1 MAGNSNTDVL
11 TIAFI
16 TTHARFCCIFAAGK
30 IKQTNTM
37 EKKQTMTY
45 KSPVVKDVT
54 LENSSVLCDSVS
66 TTYYEEDS
74 EYNPNIWG

>member
-1 MAGNSNTDVL
+1 
-11 TIAFI
+11 
-16 TTHARFCCIFAAGK
+16 
-30 IKQTNTM
+30 M

-54 LENSSVLCDSVS
+54 LENSSVLCDSREGVS
-66 TTYYEEDS
+66 TTFYEEDS

>member
-1 MAGNSNTDVL
+1 
-11 TIAFI
+11 
-16 TTHARFCCIFAAGK
+16 
-30 IKQTNTM
+30 M

-66 TTYYEEDS
+66 TTSYEEDS
-74 EYNPNIWG
+74 EYNTNIWG